1 MRLPRFDR
9 VLGRVSKYDF
19 EYRGKIGK
27 ICAPTRVSFFLYLIR
42 SWIVL
47 RKTKYPISYPLDRR
61 HVFVVNGW
69 TFSFSSSSFFRL
81 RERTKYFSH
90 DGMYIRSR
98 KISLSILCDIR
109 FVFFFSRKLFSYSN
123 IVEFH
128 PFAYTHFDVIIFLNF
143 FPEERGGGEKREM
156 GYL

>member
-27 ICAPTRVSFFLYLIR
+27 ISARTRVSFFLYLIR

-61 HVFVVNGW
+61 HVFVVKGW

-109 FVFFFSRKLFSYSN
+109 FVFFFFCESFFRIPIS
-123 IVEFH
+123 
-128 PFAYTHFDVIIFLNF
+128 LNF
-143 FPEERGGGEKREM
+143 IRSLIPIFM
-156 GYL
+156 

>member
-27 ICAPTRVSFFLYLIR
+27 ISARTRVSFFLYLIR

-109 FVFFFSRKLFSYSN
+109 FVFFFLRKLFSYSN

-128 PFAYTHFDVIIFLNF
+128 PFAYTHFYVIIFLNF
-143 FPEERGGGEKREM
+143 FPEERGGGEKRET

>member
-27 ICAPTRVSFFLYLIR
+27 ISAPTRVSFFLYLIR

-61 HVFVVNGW
+61 HVFVVNG
-69 TFSFSSSSFFRL
+69 L
-81 RERTKYFSH
+81 
-90 DGMYIRSR
+90 D
-98 KISLSILCDIR
+98 
-109 FVFFFSRKLFSYSN
+109 FFFF
-123 IVEFH
+123 F
-128 PFAYTHFDVIIFLNF
+128 FFFLSF
-143 FPEERGGGEKREM
+143 KRENKIFQSRWNVHSIQENIAFDS
-156 GYL
+156 L